1 MVWCDFQ
8 WSWVTFNLDFKVTE
22 MPIPLDVLCA
32 QLMRNLINIIES
44 RSNIFYFIVDVDNSD
59 ILRRNSEPE
68 VISTKATDIAE
79 TSTII
84 EKVWSR
90 FNYINNVWESTD
102 TTYMVQE
109 SAEKILSLMKC
120 NYNLFNTAANNTIT
134 NEHC

>member
-1 MVWCDFQ
+1 
-8 WSWVTFNLDFKVTE
+8 VTLNLDFKVTE

-84 EKVWSR
+84 EKV
-90 FNYINNVWESTD
+90 
-102 TTYMVQE
+102 
-109 SAEKILSLMKC
+109 
-120 NYNLFNTAANNTIT
+120 
-134 NEHC
+134 